1 MKPALYLSGL
11 LLGLTAAAVVL
22 AVRGAERWS
31 ERAWGRDE

>member
-1 MKPALYLSGL
+1 MRAPLFLGGCFVGL
-11 LLGLTAAAVVL
+11 LLVGFVL

>member
-31 ERAWGRDE
+31 ERLGGAE